1 MLETAQEPLSFG
13 PFTLDRRTGELRR
26 DGAPVAIAPQPLR
39 LLAALASR
47 PGELVTREELRQSIW
62 GEETFVDFERGLN
75 FCVLQ
80 ARTALG
86 DDAKNP
92 VYIQTLP
99 KRGYRFVANVTVG
112 APVVATAAPRRL
124 RWQLALVAATAVV
137 VLVAAVQQRAS
148 GRSEQARAPLTAQS
162 TAAREAYLRG
172 RQLWQEG
179 KIAESIA
186 ELREAT
192 RLEPEFVLPHIAL
205 AESTHALVMGGKLDP
220 RTAAAEIRRASEAA
234 YRLAP
239 RLAQTHATRAMLAF
253 WYDWRFDDAE
263 ESYREAIRLDPGEAG
278 ALHDHGWLLIARGKL
293 DEGIAEIRR
302 AQELDPL
309 SPRANTHVAWAYIYS
324 RRYEDAEREARRAL
338 TLEPG
343 FREAF
348 ACLHQIELLRGS
360 KQPDSAIDAAHPYRN
375 AARLAL
381 QGDRSAAIDWLAKA
395 KARRDTQFVLAA
407 ADPKLISLHDD
418 ARFVELLRSVGLAP
432 IRVR

>member
-1 MLETAQEPLSFG
+1 
-13 PFTLDRRTGELRR
+13 
-26 DGAPVAIAPQPLR
+26 
-39 LLAALASR
+39 
-47 PGELVTREELRQSIW
+47 
-62 GEETFVDFERGLN
+62 
-75 FCVLQ
+75 
-80 ARTALG
+80 
-86 DDAKNP
+86 
-92 VYIQTLP
+92 
-99 KRGYRFVANVTVG
+99 
-112 APVVATAAPRRL
+112 
-124 RWQLALVAATAVV
+124 
-137 VLVAAVQQRAS
+137 VQQRAA
-148 GRSEQARAPLTAQS
+148 GRSAPARAPLTARS

-179 KIAESIA
+179 RIAESIA

-192 RLEPEFVLPHIAL
+192 RLEPEFVLPYIAL
-205 AESTHALVMGGKLDP
+205 AESTHAQVMGGKLDP
-220 RTAAAEIRRASEAA
+220 RTGADEIRRASDAA

-239 RLAQTHATRAMLAF
+239 ALAQTHATRAMLAF

-263 ESYREAIRLDPGEAG
+263 ESYREAIRLDPGQAG

-360 KQPDSAIDAAHPYRN
+360 KQADSGIDPRHPYRN

-381 QGDRSAAIDWLAKA
+381 QGDRSGAIAWLTKA
-395 KARRDTQFVLAA
+395 KENRDTQFVLAA
-407 ADPKLISLHDD
+407 ADPKLVALHDD
-418 ARFVELLRSVGLAP
+418 PRFVELLRSVGLAP
-432 IRVR
+432 VGGAGAAPEAAAVH